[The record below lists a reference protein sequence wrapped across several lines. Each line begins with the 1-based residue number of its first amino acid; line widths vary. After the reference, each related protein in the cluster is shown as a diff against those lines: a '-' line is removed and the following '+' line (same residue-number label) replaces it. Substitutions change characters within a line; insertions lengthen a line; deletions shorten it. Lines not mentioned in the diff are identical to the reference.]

1 MFDKLHDL
9 LREFQLTIQYD
20 YQHGMKLCHIKL
32 CANDANLRF
41 ILFFKVLSENYA
53 QQVSHNSIKDSH
65 TTQMVAI
72 QNHTLINWKSQELRN
87 CNTFALCLNQTAQLE
102 KKVIRHHQ
110 E

>member
-1 MFDKLHDL
+1 MM
-9 LREFQLTIQYD
+9 QI
-20 YQHGMKLCHIKL
+20 
-32 CANDANLRF
+32 CASYF
-41 ILFFKVLSENYA
+41 FFKVLSENYA

-102 KKVIRHHQ
+102 KKLLDTIKNDVLVINKHYLVYVDTYILVHWQ
-110 E
+110 LSKDF